1 MDFDF
6 TKMTA
11 YDKSFYGVV
20 PGNAAYPIGR
30 VCLPVMFGK
39 EDNFRMEYLTFEVAD
54 FRSSYHAIL
63 ARPMLDK
70 CMTIPHH
77 TYVIKKMP
85 TSNGILPIYGDLII
99 SFKCDNDT
107 VNLATTSAYRAAA
120 TVMVAQAAK
129 IDQTTLE
136 VPEQKCTTTALE
148 ASPAVKKVCLSVPMQ
163 PRKSPSGPTLTPNR
177 NSHSLVSS
185 GTMLTSSHGVH
196 PTCLVSPG
204 SWLNTPLK

>member
-1 MDFDF
+1 
-6 TKMTA
+6 
-11 YDKSFYGVV
+11 
-20 PGNAAYPIGR
+20 
-30 VCLPVMFGK
+30 
-39 EDNFRMEYLTFEVAD
+39 MEYLTFEVVD
-54 FRSSYHAIL
+54 FRSYHAIL
-63 ARPMLDK
+63 ARPMLAK
-70 CMTIPHH
+70 FMTIPHH
-77 TYVIKKMP
+77 TYLIKKMP
-85 TSNGILPIYGDLII
+85 ASNGILSIYGDLIV

-120 TVMVAQAAK
+120 TVMVAQAVK

-148 ASPAVKKVCLSVPMQ
+148 ASLAVKKVCLSVPMQ
-163 PRKSPSGPTLTPNR
+163 LRKSPSGLTLTPYR